1 MSDQAAA
8 SRLSFVVQ
16 PNSPSSRSLDA
27 LLRCYAGR
35 IWIGAAVALA
45 IALAVPFFLVDV
57 PPVLDYPN
65 HLARYFILA
74 HPDDATLSR
83 MFEPRWEIL
92 PNLGMDVI
100 GVGLLKLLPVHVG
113 GRLCL
118 ALSLYAPVIGAIIY
132 SRVVFGRF
140 TLWSLAS
147 GLIAYNGVFFLGF
160 MNFLLSLGLALA
172 GAAGWIA
179 LRRRGGWLLNAVLG
193 AASVSVT
200 FFCHLFGVMLFALLI
215 GSNEA
220 ARLWEAGR
228 PRWADLLRSAL
239 LLGVALSPAAA
250 LYLAS
255 PLADGPAYIGTWQ
268 GMPKLW
274 ASLTPFMTY
283 SKNLTLLTG
292 VVVYC
297 FVVLNRRNISVA
309 PAARLAFVVLALVF
323 VLQPAEIKGGS
334 FLDVRIALMIGLLA
348 FAAVLPQLQPRCALL
363 AGAILGALIMLR
375 SGSVGAAWIAH
386 RIDIADLRT
395 AIAAVEPGARVLV
408 VRGHAQYMTANAARP
423 GQALP
428 GIYRLDGHLGSLLTI
443 ERGAF
448 LPLLFASPSQQPLA
462 VKPPYLQ
469 IAQPLAEPVEWS
481 VLGQETFSRL
491 TLAYAS
497 YLRDWRLNYDYVLLI
512 DPLPGRPMVRDLEVV
527 AGRGSALLYRI
538 NKSGTAATA
547 APQ

>member
-8 SRLSFVVQ
+8 GLQIKFMAESA
-16 PNSPSSRSLDA
+16 SPGYLEASVRSH
-27 LLRCYAGR
+27 AGLV
-35 IWIGAAVALA
+35 WSAAAVALA
-45 IALAVPFFLVDV
+45 IVLAVPFFLVDV

-74 HPDDATLSR
+74 HPDDPALSQ
-83 MFEPRWEIL
+83 MFEPHWAIL

-100 GVGLLKLLPVHVG
+100 ATGLLKLLPVHVG

-118 ALSLYAPVIGAIIY
+118 ALSLFAPVIGAVIY

-140 TLWSLAS
+140 TYWSLAS

-172 GAAGWIA
+172 AAAGWIA
-179 LRRRGGWLLNAVLG
+179 LRQRSGWWPAALAG
-193 AASVSVT
+193 AASVTVI

-215 GSNEA
+215 GSSEA
-220 ARLWEAGR
+220 ARLWDARR
-228 PRWADLLRSAL
+228 PSWGELLRVGL
-239 LLGVALSPAAA
+239 LVGLVLSPAVA

-255 PLADGPAYIGTWQ
+255 PLADGPAYIGSWQ
-268 GMPKLW
+268 GLPKLW
-274 ASLTPFMTY
+274 AALTPFMTY
-283 SKNLTLLTG
+283 SKYLTLLTS
-292 VVVYC
+292 VVVYS
-297 FVVLNRRNISVA
+297 FLVLNRRTTVVA

-348 FAAVLPQLQPRCALL
+348 FAAVQPRLALRPGLL
-363 AGAILGALIMLR
+363 AGALFAALIVLR
-375 SGSVGAAWIAH
+375 SSYVSAAWIEH
-386 RIDIADLRT
+386 RTDVADLRS
-395 AIAAVEPGARVLV
+395 AIATVEPLARVLV
-408 VRGHAQYMTANAARP
+408 MRGHAQYMTETAERP
-423 GQALP
+423 GQVLP

-462 VKPPYLQ
+462 LKPPYRQ

-481 VLGQETFSRL
+481 VLRQETFSRL

-497 YLRDWRLNYDYVLLI
+497 YLRNWRSNYDYVLLI
-512 DPLPGRPMVRDLEVV
+512 DPLPDRQPVRDLDLV

-538 NKSGTAATA
+538 NKPGTGASL
-547 APQ
+547 PR